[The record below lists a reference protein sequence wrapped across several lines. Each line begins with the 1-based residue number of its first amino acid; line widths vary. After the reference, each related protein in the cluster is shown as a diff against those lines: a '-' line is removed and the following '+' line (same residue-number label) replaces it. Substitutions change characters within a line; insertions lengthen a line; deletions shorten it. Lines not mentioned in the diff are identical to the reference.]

1 MAEKQQQEDSKNE
14 SKPSFIEVVCKS
26 SGKVRRF
33 APGTDAAFA
42 VSLINK
48 KLLLD
53 GVSSRPQLAS
63 HIEAVKPGNDSEE
76 PISFGPTAPL
86 VNYGP
91 PWVLHTVVAQ
101 SHKLKTTVKG
111 SEGSR
116 SAETESKLPLLYIA
130 KIVLALLIVFAIG
143 TILMLFLENL
153 PALLLY
159 IQYNM

>member
-1 MAEKQQQEDSKNE
+1 M
-14 SKPSFIEVVCKS
+14 
-26 SGKVRRF
+26 RRF

-86 VNYGP
+86 LKLDS
-91 PWVLHTVVAQ
+91 PWILQTVVAQ
-101 SHKLKTTVKG
+101 SYKLKTTVKVVVCFVLLF
-111 SEGSR
+111 SR
-116 SAETESKLPLLYIA
+116 FCYPFCGLFAN
-130 KIVLALLIVFAIG
+130 ALRIFNCYYLS
-143 TILMLFLENL
+143 
-153 PALLLY
+153 Y
-159 IQYNM
+159 

>member
-1 MAEKQQQEDSKNE
+1 MAEKQEQEDSKNE

-91 PWVLHTVVAQ
+91 PWVLHTVD
-101 SHKLKTTVKG
+101 